1 LAPEFIAALEPL
13 SYYYAK
19 DRLFPA
25 QNSARLKP
33 TKSAQA
39 TIGYEKQFN
48 NNLKFKTEAYYQHL
62 YDVPVSVDPNIN
74 FSLLDVSDHSAI
86 YSSLTGN
93 WLTKE
98 PAGIMASNFLSK
110 SH

>member
-1 LAPEFIAALEPL
+1 LSFGTGVYSRIEPL

-74 FSLLDVSDHSAI
+74 LLIAGCFRSLSD
-86 YSSLTGN
+86 L
-93 WLTKE
+93 
-98 PAGIMASNFLSK
+98 FLLL
-110 SH
+110 